1 MEIQEVKNHFEA
13 LFKEK
18 TKYYWI
24 YIVLSALIG
33 GVGGYLSSYA
43 SQKGENW
50 ATKQDI
56 EEITRK
62 IEEVKKN
69 TELAQSLEIEKR
81 KLKYEA
87 ILSALNLIDAHFS
100 HVLTENNPKLP
111 VKQYSTTVEARKCH
125 NNLILSIDNPKII
138 EVFLEIF
145 FPDESDKTPPT
156 DKLNEFRNL
165 VRAEL
170 GYGNPLQLNREKA
183 WFGRA
188 GFEKK

>member
-1 MEIQEVKNHFEA
+1 MEIQEVKNHFES

-18 TKYYWI
+18 TKYLI
-24 YIVLSALIG
+24 YIAISVLSG
-33 GVGGYLSSYA
+33 GFGGYLSSYA

-56 EEITRK
+56 EEITK
-62 IEEVKKN
+62 KVEEVKKN

-100 HVLTENNPKLP
+100 HVLTKNVPKLP
-111 VKQYSTTVEARKCH
+111 IKQYSTTVEARKCH
-125 NNLILSIDNPKII
+125 NNLILTIDNPKII

-165 VRAEL
+165 VRKEL
-170 GYGNPLQLNREKA
+170 GYGSPLQLNREKA

>member
-1 MEIQEVKNHFEA
+1 MEIQEVKNHFES

-18 TKYYWI
+18 TKYYWL

-56 EEITRK
+56 EEITK
-62 IEEVKKN
+62 KVEEVKKN
-69 TELAQSLEIEKR
+69 TELAQALEIEKR

-100 HVLTENNPKLP
+100 HVLTENVPKLP

-125 NNLILSIDNPKII
+125 NNLILTIDNPKII

>member
-1 MEIQEVKNHFEA
+1 MEIQEVKNHFDA
-13 LFKEK
+13 LFKAK

-56 EEITRK
+56 EEITAK
-62 IEEVKKN
+62 VEEVKKN
-69 TELAQSLEIEKR
+69 TELAQALEIEKR

-100 HVLTENNPKLP
+100 HVLTENVPKLP

-125 NNLILSIDNPKII
+125 NNLILTIDNPKII
-138 EVFLEIF
+138 EIFLGIF
-145 FPDESDKTPPT
+145 FPDKNDKTPPT

-183 WFGRA
+183 WFGSA
-188 GFEKK
+188 VFEKE